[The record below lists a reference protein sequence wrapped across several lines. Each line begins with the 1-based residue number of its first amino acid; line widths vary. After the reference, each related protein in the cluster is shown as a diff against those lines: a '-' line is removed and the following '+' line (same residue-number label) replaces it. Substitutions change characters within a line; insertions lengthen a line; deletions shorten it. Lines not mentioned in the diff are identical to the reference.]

1 MSEVSNLVEFAEQ
14 IVREAGEFTKGFFR
28 KSLDIQSKSDNSPVT
43 QADLGAEQLV
53 RQRIE
58 RVYPSHGIIGE
69 EFGQKHPTDQSPYTW
84 VLDPIDGTKSF
95 IRGIPL
101 YTTLLAVLEHEEPII
116 GIIFNPILDE
126 FTLGVKG
133 LPTLFN
139 NKEVQVSKT
148 STLSEAW
155 LQITDPTDLLHR
167 QPEGGLKLMNSVLAT
182 RTWADGHGYAL
193 VARGE
198 ADIMVDP
205 IMNLWDLA
213 CLQPI
218 IQGAGG
224 ILTDIHGS
232 AGLGT
237 SAIAANP
244 LLHRQVLELFKN

>member
-1 MSEVSNLVEFAEQ
+1 MGDYSNLAVFAEE
-14 IVREAGEFTKGFFR
+14 IVREAGEFTKKYFR
-28 KSLDIQSKSDNSPVT
+28 KTLDIQSKSDKSPVT
-43 QADLGAEQLV
+43 QADLGAEKLL

-58 RVYPSHGIIGE
+58 EKFPEHGIIGE
-69 EFGQKHPTDQSPYTW
+69 EFGQKDTQDTYTW

-101 YTTLLAVLEHEEPII
+101 YTTLLAVLKGNEPIL
-116 GIIFNPILDE
+116 GIIFNPIMDE
-126 FTLGVKG
+126 LTLGIHEQPTRYNGQEVK
-133 LPTLFN
+133 
-139 NKEVQVSKT
+139 VSDT
-148 STLSEAW
+148 AVLAESW
-155 LQITDPTDLLHR
+155 LQVTDPTDLLQR
-167 QPEGGLKLMNSVLAT
+167 QPKGGYQLIKSVQAT

-213 CLQPI
+213 CLKPI

-224 ILTDIHGS
+224 ILTDLKGNS
-232 AGLGT
+232 TLGT

-244 LLHRQVLELFKN
+244 VLHRQVLELFAN